1 MSMTKPVL
9 MAALFASLAVGHCAH
24 AAEPAPSTDTTP
36 AAPAF
41 PDREARVW
49 QMGLTRSDRLQHATF
64 SFSAGLMIG
73 LTAEEPL
80 AAAGGAMAFG
90 LAKELWDARTGRF
103 DVLDLVADA
112 LGAAGAFAST
122 VTLTR

>member
-1 MSMTKPVL
+1 MTISKPVL
-9 MAALFASLAVGHCAH
+9 WAAVFVSLIVGPAAH
-24 AAEPAPSTDTTP
+24 AAEPAADAAATP

-41 PDREARVW
+41 PTSEARVW
-49 QMGLTRSDRLQHATF
+49 QMGLMRSDRLQHATF

-73 LTAEEPL
+73 LTSEEPV
-80 AAAGGAMAFG
+80 AAATGAMAFG

-112 LGAAGAFAST
+112 FGAAGAFAST